1 VGLARYAQKR
11 DFSKTPEPSGKAKR
25 RAKTGDG
32 FCVQKHDATRLHYDL
47 RLELDG
53 VLKSWAVT
61 NGPSLVPGIKRLA
74 VETED
79 HPLDYA
85 DFEGTIPLGQYGGGR
100 VIVWDRGRWA
110 PDGDPH
116 AGLKKGHLKFTVEG
130 EKLAGAWHLVRLK
143 PKGGEKRVNWL
154 LMKADDEH
162 ARAEGDPDILEEAP
176 QSVITGRTIEDIE
189 RPTREPKRKA
199 QPAPKSETPAPK
211 RTARAAKKAD
221 GAKLPDFVPPQLCA
235 TAGTP
240 PSGAGWLFEVKYD
253 GYRLQARLDH
263 GRVRLKTRSGLDWTE
278 RFGRLAKA
286 AAALPA
292 TTALIDGEVVVETA
306 EGASSFAE
314 LQAALKGGR
323 DERFVLYAFDL
334 LHLDGEDLADL
345 PLTERKARL
354 ASLLDGAAGQV
365 RYSEHFE
372 TNGAAMHRHA
382 CRLGLEG
389 IVAKRAARPYRSGR
403 SEDWLKIKCAARQEF
418 AVVGYVPST
427 VSKRAIGSLALATAD
442 PAGGFTYVGKVGTG
456 FTASAAEE
464 LFRLLDP
471 QRVTTPSARVGA
483 DADARGVRWVA
494 PRHVAEVEYRTWTSA
509 GQLRHASFQGLRE
522 DKAAEDAVAEP
533 APKPRKGKA
542 GGGGKP
548 ARQPPGPKLTH
559 ADRVYWEDAGV
570 TKAGLA
576 DYYLA
581 VWEWIAPHVAQRP
594 LSLVRCP
601 DGAAGKCFFQKH
613 AWTGLDAAAITVNDI
628 GDDTALSIAGPEGLV
643 ALAQAGVLEIHPWG
657 ARIEDVERPDRL
669 IFDLDPGEG
678 VGFDEVERAA
688 IDLRDRLAAL
698 GLTTFVKTTGGK
710 GLHVVLPIAPEQDWE
725 SAKAFTQSVA
735 ESMAREERG
744 RFTAK
749 LAKASRGGRIF
760 VDYLRNG
767 RGATAVAAFSPRAR
781 PGAPVSTPL
790 AWDELGTGIGPA
802 HFTVT
807 TLFRRLESLSY
818 DPWQGFDAARQRLP
832 GGNGEPGKGVAKQTK
847 RRKDA
852 R

>member
-11 DFSKTPEPSGKAKR
+11 DFSKTPEPSGKGKRKAKG
-25 RAKTGDG
+25 GDG

-100 VIVWDRGRWA
+100 VIVWDRGRWT

-116 AGLKKGHLKFTVEG
+116 AGLKKGHLKFSLEG

-143 PKGGEKRVNWL
+143 PKEREKRVNWL
-154 LMKADDEH
+154 LIKADDQH
-162 ARAEGDPDILEEAP
+162 ARADGDPDILEEAP
-176 QSVITGRTIEDIE
+176 RSVITGRTIDDIE
-189 RPTREPKRKA
+189 RPARAEKPK
-199 QPAPKSETPAPK
+199 PAAALRSTPSAPK
-211 RTARAAKKAD
+211 RGARAAKKVGQA
-221 GAKLPDFVPPQLCA
+221 ALPDFVPPQLCA
-235 TAGTP
+235 TAASP
-240 PSGAGWLFEVKYD
+240 PSGADWLFEVKYD
-253 GYRLQARLDH
+253 GYRLQARLDR

-278 RFGRLAKA
+278 RFGRLANA
-286 AAALPA
+286 VAALAA

-314 LQAALKGGR
+314 LQGALKGGR
-323 DERFVLYAFDL
+323 DDRFVLYTFDL
-334 LHLDGEDLADL
+334 LHLDGEDLSAL
-345 PLTERKARL
+345 ALAERKSRL
-354 ASLLDGAAGQV
+354 AALLEGAAGQV
-365 RYSEHFE
+365 RYAEHFE

-389 IVAKRAARPYRSGR
+389 IVAKRASRPYRSGR

-427 VSKRAIGSLALATAD
+427 VSKRAIGSLALATAN
-442 PAGGFTYVGKVGTG
+442 PEGFSYVGKVGTG
-456 FTASAAEE
+456 FTAAAAEE

-471 QRVTTPSARVGA
+471 QRVPAPSARVGA

-533 APKPRKGKA
+533 APKPVAKA
-542 GGGGKP
+542 RGRARAP
-548 ARQPPGPKLTH
+548 AAPSAAPKLTH
-559 ADRVYWEDAGV
+559 PDRVYWEEAGV

-581 VWEWIAPHVAQRP
+581 VWEWIAPHVAHRP

-601 DGAAGKCFFQKH
+601 DGAGAKCFFQKH
-613 AWTGLDAAAITVNDI
+613 AWTGLDEVAVTVNDI

-678 VGFDEVERAA
+678 VGFEEVERAA
-688 IDLRDRLAAL
+688 IDLRDRLAAMD
-698 GLTTFVKTTGGK
+698 LTTFVKTTGGK

-725 SAKAFTQSVA
+725 TAKAFTQSVA
-735 ESMAREERG
+735 ESMARDERG

-807 TLFRRLESLSY
+807 TLFRRLEMLPR
-818 DPWQGFDAARQRLP
+818 DPWEGFHAARQRLP
-832 GGNGEPGKGVAKQTK
+832 GGNGPAGSGVAKQAK